1 MSRKYGQGLVPYAFR
16 IEPEIKEQ
24 LAKMPNANE
33 FIRDAIREK
42 LTREDRKNFEEY
54 CLRMARFG
62 PNCDIRPDNS
72 EAPQ

>member
-24 LAKMPNANE
+24 LAKMVNANE

-42 LTREDRKNFEEY
+42 LAREDAANEAAQRE
-54 CLRMARFG
+54 A
-62 PNCDIRPDNS
+62 DNQTLS
-72 EAPQ
+72 NEVYQC